1 MQDRIGRHKAD
12 SLAVNE
18 GTIPVQGSFHQGE
31 ISVRQTVPVESSS
44 VYADTAHL
52 QHGHC
57 SGHRIHDF
65 LQSFGILLQLK
76 GHKLQVFKLRHRLLA
91 DQAGIALCSSC
102 QLVRREA
109 VQRIVHAEIQK
120 NSRQGHG
127 QNQEEKDPV
136 HGQAQLLLGGFPGQ
150 MSALLLFFFLFRH
163 VSHRRQ
169 PPARTN

>member
-109 VQRIVHAEIQK
+109 VQRIVHAEIQ
-120 NSRQGHG
+120 
-127 QNQEEKDPV
+127 
-136 HGQAQLLLGGFPGQ
+136 
-150 MSALLLFFFLFRH
+150 
-163 VSHRRQ
+163 
-169 PPARTN
+169 